1 MCGDLIERL
10 TVEACE
16 IAAPIIHSQWRG
28 ENHDL
33 PAHWMHFVV
42 QPGKIF
48 RAVGDVPLIWDDNDG
63 LCWITD
69 NLDEVF
75 DDGGNI
81 TDLREYRDA
90 VRRFAAWCWTTTS
103 RSR

>member
-10 TVEACE
+10 TVEACG

-48 RAVGDVPLIWDDNDG
+48 RAVGDNPSHP
-63 LCWITD
+63 TM
-69 NLDEVF
+69 
-75 DDGGNI
+75 
-81 TDLREYRDA
+81 TA
-90 VRRFAAWCWTTTS
+90 
-103 RSR
+103 